1 MFCNGIKITG
11 NKTVNL
17 CPGIYII
24 DQGAL
29 DLQSGTLNAP
39 PTTNISALCPG
50 NTTGGVTIV
59 LANDV
64 SGGAPAD
71 VKINGNFNVNL
82 TAPTT
87 GPTAGIALFQDR
99 VSCASCSNS
108 VNGGSSQSIT
118 GVIYFPSNSI
128 TYAGGASTG
137 GPVCTKLVAKTIS
150 FKGNSTFNTNCSSSG
165 TGTISYTNGRLVM

>member
-1 MFCNGIKITG
+1 M
-11 NKTVNL
+11 
-17 CPGIYII
+17 
-24 DQGAL
+24 
-29 DLQSGTLNAP
+29 
-39 PTTNISALCPG
+39 
-50 NTTGGVTIV
+50 TIV